1 MLLAFTGGVPLRVSL
16 DASYS
21 VSDTQVSPTDATA
34 TWTVDS
40 DGTLSSGGRWCNKTP
55 PSGKYEVRATTISG
69 TLTSGTT
76 GSWTSLNTDQTW
88 TVSRIVNI
96 AGVNDWVGTIEIR
109 DAVSLTVLDSTQL
122 TLTAEVT

>member
-1 MLLAFTGGVPLRVSL
+1 MLLAFTGGSAARVEL
-16 DASYS
+16 AASYD
-21 VSDTQVSPTDATA
+21 VTDTQVSPTDATA
-34 TWTVDS
+34 TWTLDS
-40 DGTLSSGGRWCNKTP
+40 DGSISSGGRWCNKTP
-55 PSGKYEVRATTISG
+55 PASKYEVQATTISG

-88 TVSRIVNI
+88 TVSRIVNS

-109 DAVSLTVLDSTQL
+109 DAVSLVVLDSTQL